1 MHRRVIP
8 PVVLFAALLLSA
20 SPVAAREPYPH
31 EFHHN
36 MGYCAPYLA
45 QLRLPDGSPVRPWI
59 NHLIHDLTTQF
70 GSFEGQK
77 NVGDLYS
84 DRARSETD
92 QTCVARS

>member
-1 MHRRVIP
+1 MHGRLIAPTVGLAI
-8 PVVLFAALLLSA
+8 LLVGA

-45 QLRLPDGSPVRPWI
+45 QLRLPDGAPVRPWI
-59 NHLIHDLTTQF
+59 NHLVHDLTMQF

>member
-1 MHRRVIP
+1 MRRRLAMATV
-8 PVVLFAALLLSA
+8 ALVALSAFA

-59 NHLIHDLTTQF
+59 NH
-70 GSFEGQK
+70 
-77 NVGDLYS
+77 
-84 DRARSETD
+84 TD
-92 QTCVARS
+92 P